1 MLNKPLGLLVL
12 SGIYRNKKMNKLCI
26 IYNFAQHYRSEIF
39 QLLDKQYDCD
49 FYFGDKYLDVKK
61 MDYSLLKGKVTE
73 IHNGKIGPIQYQ
85 TKVLSLLQK
94 YDLFLMIGETHSLT
108 TWLFMFLSKL
118 YNNKRIFFWCHG
130 WYGKENKAERFLKH
144 ILDKMPTGLFVYGNY
159 AKNLMIKEGFDE
171 KKLHVIHNSLS
182 YSKQLTVRQ
191 GLKETGIYS
200 DHFKNENKNLM
211 FVGRLDPV
219 KKLDMILRA
228 IKLSEE
234 KGNNYNIT
242 YIGGG
247 QEKQK
252 LEEIAKEADLESRV
266 WFYGP
271 CYDEKILGNLIYN
284 ADLCVA
290 PGNIGLTA
298 MHTLVFGTPAM
309 THNCFKWQM
318 PEFESIIP
326 GVTGDFFEMDN
337 VESLSRAIDK
347 WFLEKGDKREIVREA
362 CMKEIDENWT
372 PEYQMR
378 VFKEYIR

>member
-1 MLNKPLGLLVL
+1 MK
-12 SGIYRNKKMNKLCI
+12 RKLCI

-39 QLLDKQYDCD
+39 QLLDREYDCD

-61 MDYSLLKGKVTE
+61 MDYSLLNGKVTE
-73 IHNGKIGPIQYQ
+73 LHNGKIGPFAYQ
-85 TKVLSLLQK
+85 HGTLSLLKK
-94 YDLFLMIGETHSLT
+94 YDTFLMIGDTRNLA
-108 TWLFMFLSKL
+108 TWLFIFLSKF
-118 YNNKRIFFWCHG
+118 YRNKRIYFWCHG
-130 WYGKENKAERFLKH
+130 WYGKETKLESFLKH
-144 ILDKMPTGLFVYGNY
+144 ILDKMPTGLFLYGNY
-159 AKNLMIKEGFDE
+159 AKQLMIKEGFDE
-171 KKLHVIHNSLS
+171 RKLHVIHNSLS
-182 YSKQLTVRQ
+182 YSKQFEARKS
-191 GLKETGIYS
+191 LKSTDIYTG
-200 DHFKNENKNLM
+200 HFNNKNKNLM

-228 IKLSEE
+228 IKQSEE
-234 KGNNYNIT
+234 RGYLYNMT

-247 QEKQK
+247 QEKEK
-252 LEEIAKEADLESRV
+252 LETLTKGFGLEERV

-271 CYDEKILGNLIYN
+271 CYDETVLGNLIYN

-318 PEFESIIP
+318 PEFEAIKP

-337 VESLSRAIDK
+337 VNSLSKAIDK
-347 WFLEKGDKREIVREA
+347 WFDENGDKREEVRQA

-372 PEYQMR
+372 PEFQMN
-378 VFKEYIR
+378 VFKQYLQ